1 MSERFDAWRGKIC
14 QGGGFTKYNKYWLLS
29 PYSYIQLG
37 LMLLLLMLLYF
48 MQPGWGLKILAVII
62 FFIAVCLAMLFT
74 GAIRQSVYRYVLDIS
89 NSLDTSN
96 KDALNNIPVPVVTV
110 TDQGEIIW
118 YNELFRDAILLGAD
132 AQGVKLPRVFKGFD
146 ENWLFENNRFELKKD
161 KKVYAVS
168 VGMHEM
174 DDSVQYVMYFNDM
187 TDLKK
192 TEALYGASRPAVML
206 IVFDNEEE
214 LLKVRENERV
224 RVISAL
230 EALLSKWVSDYNCIS
245 RINARDRSFIM
256 VEEQY
261 LQKISQSRFS
271 VLNDARK
278 IVIEGGN
285 PVTLSI
291 GVGRGGENFSECE
304 YWANQALEM
313 ALGRGGDQVCVKAA
327 DGYSFYGGVS
337 KSVEKQSKVRTRMI
351 AQALVELINTAD
363 KCFVMGHRFSDLDAI
378 GAGIG
383 MAAVIDALQKGTE
396 HTVNI
401 VVDETATLALPLINS
416 YRDTREVNWFISPD
430 AALDAM
436 TDHSLL
442 IIVDTHSPDVIESKA
457 VYNAAPTV
465 VTIDH
470 HRLSVKR
477 IQNSVIF
484 FHEPYASSTCEMVT
498 ELAPYMHETAIAR
511 PEAEALL
518 SGIMLDTKSFVLKT
532 GARTFEA
539 AAYLRRRGADT
550 VEVKR
555 FFSGS
560 LQTYIEKSQL
570 VSSARLYGDCAISS
584 TSEEVDGIRVIASQ
598 AADELLNINGV
609 AASFV
614 LYVNGSE
621 VYISARSLGRFN
633 VQLVMEKLGGGGH
646 MTMAAAQ
653 LTGVTIDTA
662 IEKLQAAIDEFRTEQ
677 VQDTSP
683 ASN

>member
-1 MSERFDAWRGKIC
+1 MK
-14 QGGGFTKYNKYWLLS
+14 KNKYWLLT

-37 LMLLLLMLLYF
+37 LLLLLLMLIFF
-48 MQPGWGLKILAVII
+48 MEPGVGLKIIAISVCATAVGLSI
-62 FFIAVCLAMLFT
+62 FFSGT
-74 GAIRQSVYRYVLDIS
+74 IRQSVYKYVLQIAQ
-89 NSLDTSN
+89 SLDTSN
-96 KDALNNIPVPVVTV
+96 REALNNIPIPVVTV
-110 TDQGEIIW
+110 TSQGEIVW
-118 YNELFRDAILLGAD
+118 YNELFREVILLGAD

-146 ENWLFENNRFELKKD
+146 EEWLSSGNRFEIKKE
-161 KKVYAVS
+161 KKVYCVS
-168 VGMHEM
+168 VGMHIIDETE
-174 DDSVQYVMYFNDM
+174 QYVLYFDDI
-187 TDLKK
+187 TDLKR
-192 TEALYGASRPAVML
+192 TENLFNVSRPAVIL

-230 EALLSKWVSDYNCIS
+230 ESLLTKWVDGFNSIS
-245 RINARDRSFIM
+245 RINARDRSFIL

-261 LQKISQSRFS
+261 LQKMISSRFS
-271 VLNDARK
+271 VLNEARK

-291 GVGRGGENFSECE
+291 GVGHGGANFSECE
-304 YWANQALEM
+304 FWANQALEM
-313 ALGRGGDQVCVKAA
+313 ALGRGGDQASVKDA
-327 DGYSFYGGVS
+327 DGYSFFGGVS

-351 AQALVELINTAD
+351 AQALVELINAAD
-363 KCFVMGHRFSDLDAI
+363 KCFIMGHRFSDLDAI
-378 GAGIG
+378 GSAIG
-383 MAAVIDALQKGTE
+383 LAAIISALQKNTDR
-396 HTVNI
+396 TVNI
-401 VVDETATLALPLINS
+401 VVDETATLAQPLIDS
-416 YRDTREVNWFISPD
+416 YRETREAAWFIPPD

-436 TDHSLL
+436 TDNSLL

-457 VYNAAPTV
+457 VYNAASTV

-550 VEVKR
+550 IEVKR

-570 VSSARLYGDCAISS
+570 VSSARLYGDCAISVA
-584 TSEEVDGIRVIASQ
+584 TEEVDGIRVIASQ

-609 AASFV
+609 TASFV
-614 LYVNGSE
+614 LYVMGSQIN
-621 VYISARSLGRFN
+621 ISARSLGKFN

-653 LTGVTIDTA
+653 LYDTTVDQA
-662 IEKLQAAIDEFRTEQ
+662 VEKLKAAIDEFRVEQ
-677 VQDTSP
+677 VRDQNVAAT
-683 ASN
+683 

>member
-1 MSERFDAWRGKIC
+1 MKND
-14 QGGGFTKYNKYWLLS
+14 KYWLLS
-29 PYSYIQLG
+29 PYSYIQFG
-37 LMLLLLMLLYF
+37 LMLLLLLLILL
-48 MQPGWGLKILAVII
+48 MKPGWGLKILAII
-62 FFIAVCLAMLFT
+62 ICLMAFGLAMLFS
-74 GAIRQSVYRYVLDIS
+74 GAIRQSVYRYVLHIS
-89 NSLDTSN
+89 NYLDTTKRDS
-96 KDALNNIPVPVVTV
+96 LNNIPLPVVTV
-110 TDQGEIIW
+110 TGESEIVW
-118 YNELFRDAILLGAD
+118 YNELFRDVILLGAD
-132 AQGVKLPRVFKGFD
+132 AQGVNLPRVFKGFD
-146 ENWLFENNRFELKKD
+146 EELLQAGNRFEIKKD

-168 VGMHEM
+168 IGMHELEG
-174 DDSVQYVMYFNDM
+174 SALFVMYFNDI
-187 TDLKK
+187 TELKR
-192 TEALYGASRPAVML
+192 TEALYAASRPSVML

-230 EALLSKWVSDYNCIS
+230 EALLSKWVADYNCIS

-261 LQKISQSRFS
+261 LQKIIQSRFS

-278 IVIEGGN
+278 IIIEGGN

-313 ALGRGGDQVCVKAA
+313 ALGRGGDQVAVKDA
-327 DGYSFYGGVS
+327 DGYSFFGGVS
-337 KSVEKQSKVRTRMI
+337 KSVEKQSKVRSRVI

-378 GAGIG
+378 GSAIG
-383 MAAVIDALQKGTE
+383 MAAIIDALQKDTD
-396 HTVNI
+396 HTVSI
-401 VVDETATLALPLINS
+401 VVDETATMAQPLIDS
-416 YRDTREVNWFISPD
+416 YRETREINWFITPD
-430 AALDAM
+430 DALDAM

-442 IIVDTHSPDVIESKA
+442 IIVDTHSPEVIESKA
-457 VYNAAPTV
+457 VYNAASTV
-465 VTIDH
+465 VIIDH
-470 HRLSVKR
+470 HRLSVKK

-550 VEVKR
+550 IEVKR

-570 VSSARLYGDCAISS
+570 VSSARLYGDCAISAA
-584 TSEEVDGIRVIASQ
+584 SEEVEGIRVIASQ

-609 AASFV
+609 TASFV
-614 LYVNGSE
+614 LYVMGNQIN
-621 VYISARSLGRFN
+621 ISARSLGKFN

-653 LTGVTIDTA
+653 LADVTLDNA
-662 IEKLQAAIDEFRTEQ
+662 IEQLQAAIDEFRTEQ
-677 VQDTSP
+677 VQKPSP
-683 ASN
+683 AAN

>member
-1 MSERFDAWRGKIC
+1 MKN
-14 QGGGFTKYNKYWLLS
+14 NKYWLLT

-37 LMLLLLMLLYF
+37 LLLLLLMLIYF
-48 MQPGWGLKILAVII
+48 MEPGMGLKIIAIIICATAVGLSI
-62 FFIAVCLAMLFT
+62 LFS
-74 GAIRQSVYRYVLDIS
+74 GVIRQSVYKYVLQVAQ
-89 NSLDTSN
+89 SLDTSN
-96 KDALNNIPVPVVTV
+96 KDALNNIPIPIVTV
-110 TDQGEIIW
+110 TKSGEIVW
-118 YNELFRDAILLGAD
+118 YNELFREVILLGAD

-146 ENWLFENNRFELKKD
+146 DEWLSANNKIEIKKE
-161 KKVYAVS
+161 KKVYSVS
-168 VGMHEM
+168 IGMHEIE
-174 DDSVQYVMYFNDM
+174 DSEQFVLYFSDI
-187 TDLKK
+187 TELKK
-192 TEALYGASRPAVML
+192 TENLYNVSRPAVIL

-224 RVISAL
+224 RVISTL
-230 EALLSKWVSDYNCIS
+230 ESLLTKWVEGCSSIC
-245 RINARDRSFIM
+245 RINARDRSFIL

-261 LQKISQSRFS
+261 LQKIISSRFS
-271 VLNDARK
+271 VLNEARK

-291 GVGRGGENFSECE
+291 GVGHGGDNFSECE
-304 YWANQALEM
+304 FWANQALEM
-313 ALGRGGDQVCVKAA
+313 ALGRGGDQAAVKDA

-363 KCFVMGHRFSDLDAI
+363 KCFIMGHRFSDLDAI
-378 GAGIG
+378 GAAIG
-383 MAAVIDALQKGTE
+383 LAAIIDALNSNSQR
-396 HTVNI
+396 TVNI

-416 YRDTREVNWFISPD
+416 YRDTKNVAWFINPD
-430 AALDAM
+430 VALDAM
-436 TDHSLL
+436 TDNSLL

-457 VYNAAPTV
+457 VYNAASTV

-550 VEVKR
+550 IEVKR

-570 VSSARLYGDCAISS
+570 VSSARLYGDCAISIAP
-584 TSEEVDGIRVIASQ
+584 EEVEGIRVIASQ

-609 AASFV
+609 TASFV
-614 LYVNGSE
+614 LYVMGNQIN
-621 VYISARSLGRFN
+621 ISARSLGKFN

-653 LTGVTIDTA
+653 LNETTIEDA
-662 IEKLQAAIDEFRTEQ
+662 IDKVKSAIDEFRTEQ
-677 VQDTSP
+677 VRDLTS
-683 ASN
+683 ANAIS

>member
-1 MSERFDAWRGKIC
+1 MK
-14 QGGGFTKYNKYWLLS
+14 QNKYWLLS
-29 PYSYIQLG
+29 PFSYFSLG
-37 LMLLLLMLLYF
+37 FVLILLLLVLILSKSVA
-48 MQPGWGLKILAVII
+48 LKIIVFLLSAAAVAVSL
-62 FFIAVCLAMLFT
+62 FFSGVVRENI
-74 GAIRQSVYRYVLDIS
+74 YRYVLEVS
-89 NSLDTSN
+89 QSLDTSN

-110 TDQGEIIW
+110 TEQGEIVW
-118 YNELFRDAILLGAD
+118 YNELFREVILLGAD

-146 ENWLFENNRFELKKD
+146 ELWLAADNRFEIKKE
-161 KKVYAVS
+161 KKVYLVS
-168 VGMHEM
+168 VGVHEM
-174 DDSVQYVMYFNDM
+174 QDTKQYALYFNDI
-187 TDLKK
+187 TELKK
-192 TEALYGASRPAVML
+192 TENLYTVSRPAVIL
-206 IVFDNEEE
+206 VVFDNEEE

-224 RVISAL
+224 RVISAV
-230 EALLSKWVSDYNCIS
+230 ESLLGKWVEGYNCIS

-256 VEEQY
+256 IEDQY
-261 LQKISQSRFS
+261 LQKLISSRFS

-291 GVGRGGENFSECE
+291 GVGHGGANFSECE

-313 ALGRGGDQVCVKAA
+313 ALGRGGDQACVKDE

-337 KSVEKQSKVRTRMI
+337 KSVEKQSKVRTRMV

-383 MAAVIDALQKGTE
+383 MAALIAALQKGTD

-416 YRDTREVNWFISPD
+416 YRETREVNWFIPPD

-436 TDHSLL
+436 TDDTLL
-442 IIVDTHSPDVIESKA
+442 IIVDTHSPEVIESKA
-457 VYNAAPTV
+457 VYNAAQTV

-550 VEVKR
+550 IEVKR

-570 VSSARLYGDCAISS
+570 VSSARLYGDCAISA
-584 TSEEVDGIRVIASQ
+584 TSEDVEGVRVIASQ
-598 AADELLNINGV
+598 AADELLNINGIT
-609 AASFV
+609 ASFV
-614 LYVNGSE
+614 LYVTGTQVN
-621 VYISARSLGRFN
+621 ISARSLGKFN
-633 VQLVMEKLGGGGH
+633 VQIVMEKLGGGGH

-653 LTGVTIDTA
+653 LPDTTLDEG
-662 IEKLQAAIDEFRTEQ
+662 IERLKTAIDEFRAEQ
-677 VQDTSP
+677 AQEHQAESK
-683 ASN
+683 

>member
-1 MSERFDAWRGKIC
+1 MK
-14 QGGGFTKYNKYWLLS
+14 NNYWLLT

-37 LMLLLLMLLYF
+37 LLLLLLMLVFL
-48 MQPGWGLKILAVII
+48 MEPGWGLRI
-62 FFIAVCLAMLFT
+62 IAVLICAAAVGLSMLFA
-74 GAIRQSVYRYVLDIS
+74 GAVRQGVYRYVLQVS
-89 NSLDTSN
+89 QSLDTTN
-96 KDALNNIPVPVVTV
+96 KDALNNIPLPVATV
-110 TDQGEIIW
+110 TDQGEIVW
-118 YNELFRDAILLGAD
+118 YNELFREIILLGAD

-146 ENWLFENNRFELKKD
+146 EATLSVNNRFEIKKD
-161 KKVYAVS
+161 KKLYYVY
-168 VGMHEM
+168 VGEHDVEGAK
-174 DDSVQYVMYFNDM
+174 QFVMYFGDI
-187 TDLKK
+187 TDLKR
-192 TEALYGASRPAVML
+192 TENLYTQSRPAVML

-224 RVISAL
+224 RVLSAV
-230 EALLSKWVSDYNCIS
+230 ESLLSKWVANYNCIS

-256 VEEQY
+256 IEEQY
-261 LQKISQSRFS
+261 LQKLISSRFS
-271 VLNDARK
+271 VLNDARR

-291 GVGRGGENFSECE
+291 GVGNGGANFSECE

-313 ALGRGGDQVCVKAA
+313 CLGRGGDQACVKNTA
-327 DGYSFYGGVS
+327 GYAFYGGVS
-337 KSVEKQSKVRTRMI
+337 KSSEKQSKVRTRMI
-351 AQALVELINTAD
+351 AQALVELINTSD
-363 KCFVMGHRFSDLDAI
+363 KCFIMGHRFSDLDAI

-383 MAAVIDALQKGTE
+383 MAALVEALQNDTD

-401 VVDETATLALPLINS
+401 VVDESATLALPLINS
-416 YRDTREVNWFISPD
+416 YRETRGVNWFITPD

-457 VYNAAPTV
+457 VYNIAPNV

-570 VSSARLYGDCAISS
+570 VSSARLYDDCAISIAQ
-584 TSEEVDGIRVIASQ
+584 EEVEGLRVIASQ

-609 AASFV
+609 TASFV
-614 LYVNGSE
+614 IFPMGGQIN
-621 VYISARSLGRFN
+621 ISARSLGRFN

-653 LTGVTIDTA
+653 LENTSLDEA
-662 IEKLQAAIDEFRTEQ
+662 LEKLKAAIDEFRAEQ
-677 VQDTSP
+677 GQDQPSATS
-683 ASN
+683 

>member
-1 MSERFDAWRGKIC
+1 MKN
-14 QGGGFTKYNKYWLLS
+14 NKYRLLS

-37 LMLLLLMLLYF
+37 LLLLLLMLVFF
-48 MQPGWGLKILAVII
+48 MQEGWALRILAVII
-62 FFIAVCLAMLFT
+62 CAAALGLSMLLA
-74 GAIRQSVYRYVLDIS
+74 GAIRQSVYSYMLQVS
-89 NSLDTSN
+89 QSLDTSN
-96 KDALNNIPVPVVTV
+96 KEALNNIPVPVVTV
-110 TDQGEIIW
+110 SEQGEIEW
-118 YNELFRDAILLGAD
+118 YNELFREIILLGAD

-146 ENWLFENNRFELKKD
+146 EHWLKANDRFEIKKE
-161 KKVYAVS
+161 KKVYLVS
-168 VGMHEM
+168 VGVNEVENA
-174 DDSVQYVMYFNDM
+174 DQYVMYFNDI
-187 TDLKK
+187 TDLKRV
-192 TEALYGASRPAVML
+192 ENLYNVSRPALML

-230 EALLSKWVSDYNCIS
+230 ESLLGKWVEGYNCIS
-245 RINARDRSFIM
+245 RINARDRSFIL

-261 LQKISQSRFS
+261 LQKIISSRFS

-291 GVGRGGENFSECE
+291 GVGRGGANFSECE

-313 ALGRGGDQVCVKAA
+313 SLGRGGDQACVKDA

-351 AQALVELINTAD
+351 AQALVELINAAD

-383 MAAVIDALQKGTE
+383 IAAIIEALQKDTD

-401 VVDETATLALPLINS
+401 VVDESATLALPLINS
-416 YRDTREVNWFISPD
+416 YRDTREVSWFITPD
-430 AALDAM
+430 AALDLM
-436 TDHSLL
+436 TDNSLL

-550 VEVKR
+550 IEVKR

-570 VSSARLYGDCAISS
+570 VSSARLYGDCAISAAP
-584 TSEEVDGIRVIASQ
+584 EEVDGIRVIASQ

-614 LYVNGSE
+614 LYVMGSQIN
-621 VYISARSLGRFN
+621 ISARSLGKFN
-633 VQLVMEKLGGGGH
+633 VQIVMEKLGGGGH

-653 LTGVTIDTA
+653 LPDTKLDEA
-662 IEKLQAAIDEFRTEQ
+662 IEKLKAAIDEFRADQIQEYSGTG
-677 VQDTSP
+677 
-683 ASN
+683 A

>member
-1 MSERFDAWRGKIC
+1 MKN
-14 QGGGFTKYNKYWLLS
+14 NKYWLLT

-37 LMLLLLMLLYF
+37 LLLLMLMLIF
-48 MQPGWGLKILAVII
+48 LMEPGWGLKTIAIIICAAAVGLS
-62 FFIAVCLAMLFT
+62 VLFSGT
-74 GAIRQSVYRYVLDIS
+74 IRQSVYRYVLQVAQ
-89 NSLDTSN
+89 SLDTSN
-96 KDALNNIPVPVVTV
+96 KDALNNIPVPAVTV
-110 TDQGEIIW
+110 THAGEIVW
-118 YNELFRDAILLGAD
+118 YNDQFREIILLGAD

-146 ENWLFENNRFELKKD
+146 EEWLSANNKFEIKKE
-161 KKVYAVS
+161 KKVYSVS
-168 VGMHEM
+168 VGVHEI
-174 DDSVQYVMYFNDM
+174 DDAEQFVLYFNDI
-187 TDLKK
+187 TDLKR
-192 TEALYGASRPAVML
+192 TENLFAVSRPAVIL
-206 IVFDNEEE
+206 VVFDNEEE

-230 EALLSKWVSDYNCIS
+230 ESLLTKWVEGYSSIC
-245 RINARDRSFIM
+245 RINARDRSFILL
-256 VEEQY
+256 EEQY
-261 LQKISQSRFS
+261 LQKIISSRFS

-291 GVGRGGENFSECE
+291 GVGRGGANFSECE
-304 YWANQALEM
+304 FWANQALEM
-313 ALGRGGDQVCVKAA
+313 ALGRGGDQASVKDA
-327 DGYSFYGGVS
+327 DGYSFFGGVS

-363 KCFVMGHRFSDLDAI
+363 KCFIMGHRFSDLDAI
-378 GAGIG
+378 GAAIG
-383 MAAVIDALQKGTE
+383 LAAIIKALQKDTE

-401 VVDETATLALPLINS
+401 VVDEAATLAQPLIDS
-416 YRDTREVNWFISPD
+416 YRDTREVAWFINPD
-430 AALDAM
+430 AALDTM
-436 TDHSLL
+436 TDNSLL

-457 VYNAAPTV
+457 VYNNASTV

-550 VEVKR
+550 IEVKR

-570 VSSARLYGDCAISS
+570 VSSARLYGDCAISIA
-584 TSEEVDGIRVIASQ
+584 SEDVEGIRVIASQ

-609 AASFV
+609 TASFV
-614 LYVNGSE
+614 LYVMGSQIN
-621 VYISARSLGRFN
+621 ISARSLGRFN

-653 LTGVTIDTA
+653 LYDTTIDEA
-662 IEKLQAAIDEFRTEQ
+662 IEKLKSAIDEFRTEQ
-677 VQDTSP
+677 AMEQT
-683 ASN
+683 AANA

>member
-1 MSERFDAWRGKIC
+1 MDNR
-14 QGGGFTKYNKYWLLS
+14 KYWLLS
-29 PYSYIQLG
+29 PFSYVQTGII
-37 LMLLLLMLLYF
+37 LLLVLLILLLSGNLTLKIISLLAGGAAIGVSLLYSRTVREN
-48 MQPGWGLKILAVII
+48 IH
-62 FFIAVCLAMLFT
+62 T
-74 GAIRQSVYRYVLDIS
+74 YIS
-89 NSLDTSN
+89 RLSDSLN
-96 KDALNNIPVPVVTV
+96 IGNRDALNRIPVPAVSVSA
-110 TDQGEIIW
+110 QGEIVW
-118 YNELFRDAILLGAD
+118 YNEQFREIILLGAD
-132 AQGVKLPRVFKGFD
+132 AQGVMLPRVFKGFD
-146 ENWLFENNRFELKKD
+146 QSWLEKDNRFEVKKE
-161 KKVYAVS
+161 KKVYTVT
-168 VGMHEM
+168 VGAHE
-174 DDSVQYVMYFNDM
+174 VEQTTQYVLYFNDI
-187 TDLKK
+187 TDLKR
-192 TEALYGASRPAVML
+192 TENQFLLSRPAVML

-224 RVISAL
+224 RVISAV
-230 EALLSKWVSDYNCIS
+230 ESLLGKWVADYNCIS

-256 VEEQY
+256 VEQQY
-261 LQKISQSRFS
+261 LEKIISSRFS
-271 VLNDARK
+271 ILTEARK

-291 GVGRGGENFSECE
+291 GVGYGGANFSECE

-313 ALGRGGDQVCVKAA
+313 ALGRGGDQASVKDT

-337 KSVEKQSKVRTRMI
+337 KSVEKQSKVRTRMV
-351 AQALVELINTAD
+351 AQAMVELINAAD
-363 KCFVMGHRFSDLDAI
+363 KCFIMGHRFSDLDAI

-383 MAAVIDALQKGTE
+383 LASLISALQKDTG
-396 HTVNI
+396 HTVSI
-401 VVDETATLALPLINS
+401 VVDESATLALPLINA
-416 YRDTREVNWFISPD
+416 YRETREVNWFIPPD
-430 AALDAM
+430 EALDTM
-436 TDHSLL
+436 TDDSLL
-442 IIVDTHSPDVIESKA
+442 IVVDTHSPEVIESKA
-457 VYNAAPTV
+457 VYNAAQTV

-550 VEVKR
+550 IEVKR

-570 VSSARLYGDCAISS
+570 VSSARLYGDCAISCAA
-584 TSEEVDGIRVIASQ
+584 EEVEGVRVIASQ

-609 AASFV
+609 VASFV
-614 LYVNGSE
+614 LYVSGAQIN
-621 VYISARSLGRFN
+621 ISARSLGRFN

-653 LTGVTIDTA
+653 LSNVTMDEA
-662 IEKLQAAIDEFRTEQ
+662 EAKLKAAIDEFRDDQAQEQ
-677 VQDTSP
+677 RESVK
-683 ASN
+683 

>member
-1 MSERFDAWRGKIC
+1 MKN
-14 QGGGFTKYNKYWLLS
+14 NKYWLLT

-37 LMLLLLMLLYF
+37 ILLLMVMLIYF
-48 MQPGWGLKILAVII
+48 MEPGWGLKI
-62 FFIAVCLAMLFT
+62 IAVSICAVAVGLSVMFS
-74 GAIRQSVYRYVLDIS
+74 GAIRQSVYKYVLQVAKA
-89 NSLDTSN
+89 LDTSN
-96 KDALNNIPVPVVTV
+96 KDALNNIPVPAVTV
-110 TDQGEIIW
+110 TIQGEIIW
-118 YNELFRDAILLGAD
+118 YNEMFREVILLGAD

-146 ENWLFENNRFELKKD
+146 ENWLTAGNKFEIKKE
-161 KKVYAVS
+161 KKVYSVS
-168 VGMHEM
+168 VGMHMIE
-174 DDSVQYVMYFNDM
+174 DTEQYVLYFNDI
-187 TDLKK
+187 TDLKRI
-192 TEALYGASRPAVML
+192 EGLYTVSRPAVIL
-206 IVFDNEEE
+206 VVFDNEEE

-224 RVISAL
+224 RVISTV
-230 EALLSKWVSDYNCIS
+230 ESLLTKWVDGCNSIC
-245 RINARDRSFIM
+245 RINARDRSFILL
-256 VEEQY
+256 EEQY
-261 LQKISQSRFS
+261 LQKIISSRFS

-291 GVGRGGENFSECE
+291 GVGHGGANFSECE
-304 YWANQALEM
+304 FWANQALEM
-313 ALGRGGDQVCVKAA
+313 ALGRGGDQASVKDA
-327 DGYSFYGGVS
+327 DGYAFFGGVS

-351 AQALVELINTAD
+351 AQALVDLINAAD
-363 KCFVMGHRFSDLDAI
+363 KCFIMGHRFSDLDAI
-378 GAGIG
+378 GAAVGL
-383 MAAVIDALQKGTE
+383 AAIVSALQKQKDSE
-396 HTVNI
+396 RTVQI
-401 VVDETATLALPLINS
+401 VVDETATLAQPLIDS
-416 YRDTREVNWFISPD
+416 YRETREVNWFINPD

-436 TDHSLL
+436 TDNSLL

-457 VYNAAPTV
+457 VYNAASTV

-550 VEVKR
+550 IEVKR

-570 VSSARLYGDCAISS
+570 VSSARLYGDCAVSIA
-584 TSEEVDGIRVIASQ
+584 SEEVEGIRVIASQ

-609 AASFV
+609 TASFV
-614 LYVNGSE
+614 VYVMGSQ
-621 VYISARSLGRFN
+621 VNISARSLGKFN

-653 LTGVTIDTA
+653 LYDTTVDSA
-662 IEKLQAAIDEFRTEQ
+662 VEKLKAAIDEFRTEQ
-677 VQDTSP
+677 ARDQSTVN
-683 ASN
+683 A

>member
-1 MSERFDAWRGKIC
+1 MKNR
-14 QGGGFTKYNKYWLLS
+14 KYWLLS
-29 PYSYIQLG
+29 PFSYMQLG
-37 LMLLLLMLLYF
+37 IILLLVLLILIMAKSVPLKIVSVLVGVAAVGFSLLYSRTVRENIHTYIS
-48 MQPGWGLKILAVII
+48 QL
-62 FFIAVCLAMLFT
+62 
-74 GAIRQSVYRYVLDIS
+74 SHSLDIS
-89 NSLDTSN
+89 NR
-96 KDALNNIPVPVVTV
+96 DALNNIPVPAVSVSEE
-110 TDQGEIIW
+110 GEIVW
-118 YNELFRDAILLGAD
+118 YNEQFREVILLGAD
-132 AQGVKLPRVFKGFD
+132 AQGVMLPRVFKGFD
-146 ENWLFENNRFELKKD
+146 QTWLDKDNRFEIKKE
-161 KKVYAVS
+161 KKVYTVT
-168 VGMHEM
+168 VGAHNV
-174 DDSVQYVMYFNDM
+174 DDTTQYVLYFDDI
-187 TDLKK
+187 TELKR
-192 TEALYGASRPAVML
+192 TETQFNISRPAVIL

-224 RVISAL
+224 RVISAV
-230 EALLSKWVSDYNCIS
+230 ESLLGKWVEDYNCIS

-256 VEEQY
+256 VEQQY
-261 LQKISQSRFS
+261 LEKIISSRFS
-271 VLNDARK
+271 ILTEARK

-291 GVGRGGENFSECE
+291 GVGHGGANFSECE

-313 ALGRGGDQVCVKAA
+313 ALGRGGDQAAVKDT

-337 KSVEKQSKVRTRMI
+337 KSVEKQSKVRTRMV

-378 GAGIG
+378 GAAIG
-383 MAAVIDALQKGTE
+383 LAALISALQKDTE
-396 HTVNI
+396 HTVHI
-401 VVDETATLALPLINS
+401 VVDESATLALPLINS
-416 YRDTREVNWFISPD
+416 YRETREIDWFIPPD
-430 AALDAM
+430 EALDAM
-436 TDHSLL
+436 TDDSLL
-442 IIVDTHSPDVIESKA
+442 IIVDTHSPEVIESKA
-457 VYNAAPTV
+457 VYNAAQTV

-550 VEVKR
+550 IEVKR

-570 VSSARLYGDCAISS
+570 VSSARLYGDCAISCAA
-584 TSEEVDGIRVIASQ
+584 EEVEGVRVIASQ
-598 AADELLNINGV
+598 AADELLNINGIV
-609 AASFV
+609 ASFV
-614 LYVNGSE
+614 LYVSGSQ
-621 VYISARSLGRFN
+621 VNISARSLGKFN
-633 VQLVMEKLGGGGH
+633 VQIVMEKLGGGGH

-653 LTGVTIDTA
+653 IPDTTLDEA
-662 IEKLQAAIDEFRTEQ
+662 EAKLKAAIDEFRTEQ
-677 VQDTSP
+677 AQEMRE
-683 ASN
+683 AAK

>member
-1 MSERFDAWRGKIC
+1 MKN
-14 QGGGFTKYNKYWLLS
+14 NKYWLLS

-37 LMLLLLMLLYF
+37 LLMLLLMLVFF
-48 MQPGWGLKILAVII
+48 MQEGWALKILALII
-62 FFIAVCLAMLFT
+62 CLSAVGLSILLA
-74 GAIRQSVYRYVLDIS
+74 GAIRQSVYRYVLQVS
-89 NSLDTSN
+89 QSLDTSN
-96 KDALNNIPVPVVTV
+96 KDALNNIPLPVVTV
-110 TDQGEIIW
+110 TEQGEIIW
-118 YNELFRDAILLGAD
+118 YNELFREIILLGAD

-146 ENWLFENNRFELKKD
+146 EAWLSADNRFEIKKE
-161 KKVYAVS
+161 KKVYMVS
-168 VGMHEM
+168 VGVHNVE
-174 DDSVQYVMYFNDM
+174 DSAQYVMYFSDI
-187 TDLKK
+187 TDLKR
-192 TEALYGASRPAVML
+192 TETLYAVSRPAVML

-230 EALLSKWVSDYNCIS
+230 ESLLGKWVDDYNCIS

-261 LQKISQSRFS
+261 LQKIMSSRFS

-291 GVGRGGENFSECE
+291 GVGRGGANFSECE

-313 ALGRGGDQVCVKAA
+313 SLGRGGDQACVKDN
-327 DGYSFYGGVS
+327 DGYAFFGGVS

-351 AQALVELINTAD
+351 AQALVELINAAD

-383 MAAVIDALQKGTE
+383 IAAIVEALQKDTD
-396 HTVNI
+396 HSVNI
-401 VVDETATLALPLINS
+401 VVDESATLALPLINS
-416 YRDTREVNWFISPD
+416 YRETREVNWFISPD

-436 TDHSLL
+436 TDNSLL

-550 VEVKR
+550 IEVKR

-570 VSSARLYGDCAISS
+570 VSSARLYGDCAISAAP
-584 TSEEVDGIRVIASQ
+584 EEVEGIRVIASQ

-609 AASFV
+609 TASFV
-614 LYVNGSE
+614 LYVMGSQIN
-621 VYISARSLGRFN
+621 ISARSLGRFN
-633 VQLVMEKLGGGGH
+633 VQIVMEKLGGGGH

-653 LTGVTIDTA
+653 LQDTTLNDA
-662 IEKLQAAIDEFRTEQ
+662 VEKLKLAIDEFRSEQ
-677 VQDTSP
+677 IQDQSG
-683 ASN
+683 AGA

>member
-1 MSERFDAWRGKIC
+1 MKN
-14 QGGGFTKYNKYWLLS
+14 KKYWLLS
-29 PYSYIQLG
+29 PFSYVQLG
-37 LMLLLLMLLYF
+37 IALLLVVLILILSQSASLKIISLMIGAAAVGFSLLYA
-48 MQPGWGLKILAVII
+48 GTVKENIYTYISHLS
-62 FFIAVCLAMLFT
+62 
-74 GAIRQSVYRYVLDIS
+74 RSLDI
-89 NSLDTSN
+89 TN
-96 KDALNNIPVPVVTV
+96 KDALNHIPVPAVTV
-110 TDQGEIIW
+110 SEKGEIVW
-118 YNELFRDAILLGAD
+118 YNEKFRQIILLGAD
-132 AQGVKLPRVFKGFD
+132 AQGVMLPRVFKGFD
-146 ENWLFENNRFELKKD
+146 EEWLEKDKQFEIKKE
-161 KKVYAVS
+161 KKVYNVC
-168 VGMHEM
+168 VGAHEV
-174 DDSVQYVMYFNDM
+174 DETIQYVLYFNDI
-187 TDLKK
+187 TDWKR
-192 TEALYGASRPAVML
+192 TETQFALSRPAVML

-224 RVISAL
+224 RVISAV
-230 EALLSKWVSDYNCIS
+230 ESLLGKWVEGYNCIS

-256 VEEQY
+256 VEQQY
-261 LQKISQSRFS
+261 LEKIISSRFS

-291 GVGRGGENFSECE
+291 GVGHGGANFSECE

-313 ALGRGGDQVCVKAA
+313 ALGRGGDQAAVKDT

-337 KSVEKQSKVRTRMI
+337 KSVEKQSKVRTRMV

-363 KCFVMGHRFSDLDAI
+363 KCFIMGHRFSDLDAI

-383 MAAVIDALQKGTE
+383 LAALINALQKDTD
-396 HTVNI
+396 HSVHI
-401 VVDETATLALPLINS
+401 VVDESATLALPLINS
-416 YRDTREVNWFISPD
+416 YRETRNINWFMSPD

-442 IIVDTHSPDVIESKA
+442 IIVDTHSPEVIESKA
-457 VYNAAPTV
+457 VYNAAQTV

-498 ELAPYMHETAIAR
+498 ELAPYVHETAIAR

-550 VEVKR
+550 IEVKR

-570 VSSARLYGDCAISS
+570 VSSARLYGDCAISCAA
-584 TSEEVDGIRVIASQ
+584 EEVEGVRVIASQ

-609 AASFV
+609 SASFV
-614 LYVNGSE
+614 LYMTGTQVN
-621 VYISARSLGRFN
+621 ISARSLGRFN
-633 VQLVMEKLGGGGH
+633 VQIVMEKLGGGGH

-653 LTGVTIDTA
+653 LSDVTLDEA
-662 IEKLQAAIDEFRTEQ
+662 EERLKAAIDAFRADQEQ
-677 VQDTSP
+677 AQREAAKSK
-683 ASN
+683 SE

>member
-1 MSERFDAWRGKIC
+1 MK
-14 QGGGFTKYNKYWLLS
+14 NKRYWLLS
-29 PYSYIQLG
+29 PFSYVQLG
-37 LMLLLLMLLYF
+37 IVLFLILLILIF
-48 MQPGWGLKILAVII
+48 SKSVPLKIISLIIGGGAVAFSLI
-62 FFIAVCLAMLFT
+62 FAGTFKENIYT
-74 GAIRQSVYRYVLDIS
+74 YVS
-89 NSLDTSN
+89 EVSHSLDTSN
-96 KDALNNIPVPVVTV
+96 KDAINNIPVPAVTV
-110 TDQGEIIW
+110 SEQGEIVW
-118 YNELFRDAILLGAD
+118 YNELFREVILLGAD
-132 AQGVKLPRVFKGFD
+132 AQGVMLPRVFKGFD
-146 ENWLFENNRFELKKD
+146 ELWLADENKFEIKKE
-161 KKVYAVS
+161 KKVYLVT
-168 VGMHEM
+168 VGAHKV
-174 DDSVQYVMYFNDM
+174 DDTTQYVMYFNDI
-187 TDLKK
+187 TDLKR
-192 TEALYGASRPAVML
+192 TETQYVVSRPAVML

-224 RVISAL
+224 RVISAV
-230 EALLSKWVSDYNCIS
+230 ESLLGKWVADYNCIS

-256 VEEQY
+256 VEQQY
-261 LQKISQSRFS
+261 LEKIISSRFS
-271 VLNDARK
+271 VLTEARK

-291 GVGRGGENFSECE
+291 GVGHGGANFSECE

-313 ALGRGGDQVCVKAA
+313 ALGRGGDQAAVKDT

-337 KSVEKQSKVRTRMI
+337 KSVEKQSKVRTRMV

-383 MAAVIDALQKGTE
+383 LAAIISALQKDTE
-396 HTVNI
+396 QTVNI
-401 VVDETATLALPLINS
+401 VVDESATLALPLINS
-416 YRDTREVNWFISPD
+416 YRETRNVNWFIPPD

-436 TDHSLL
+436 TDDSLL
-442 IIVDTHSPDVIESKA
+442 IIVDTHSPEVIESKA
-457 VYNAAPTV
+457 VYNAAQTV

-498 ELAPYMHETAIAR
+498 ELAPYMHETAVAR

-550 VEVKR
+550 IEVKR

-570 VSSARLYGDCAISS
+570 VSSAQLYGDCAISC
-584 TSEEVDGIRVIASQ
+584 TSEEVEGVRVIASQ
-598 AADELLNINGV
+598 AADELLNINGIT
-609 AASFV
+609 ASFV
-614 LYVNGSE
+614 LYVTGTQVN
-621 VYISARSLGRFN
+621 ISARSLGKFN
-633 VQLVMEKLGGGGH
+633 VQIVMEKLGGGGH

-653 LTGVTIDTA
+653 LPDITLDA
-662 IEKLQAAIDEFRTEQ
+662 AEEQLKKAIDEFRMEQ
-677 VQDTSP
+677 AEDQRE
-683 ASN
+683 ANK

>member
-1 MSERFDAWRGKIC
+1 MKN
-14 QGGGFTKYNKYWLLS
+14 NKYWLLS

-37 LMLLLLMLLYF
+37 FILLLLLLVLI
-48 MQPGWGLKILAVII
+48 MAKSLPLKIIA
-62 FFIAVCLAMLFT
+62 FFIAAASVAFSVLFA
-74 GAIRQSVYRYVLDIS
+74 GAVRENLYRYVTWIS
-89 NSLDTSN
+89 QSFDTSN
-96 KDALNNIPVPVVTV
+96 KDTLNSIPVPVVTV
-110 TDQGEIIW
+110 TEQGEIIW
-118 YNELFRDAILLGAD
+118 YNEQFREVILLGAD

-146 ENWLFENNRFELKKD
+146 EMWLAADHKFEIKKD
-161 KKVYAVS
+161 KKVYLVS
-168 VGMHEM
+168 VGVHDLEENK
-174 DDSVQYVMYFNDM
+174 QYALYFNDI

-192 TEALYGASRPAVML
+192 TENQYNVSRPAVLL

-224 RVISAL
+224 RVISAV
-230 EALLSKWVSDYNCIS
+230 ESLLGKWVEDTNCIS

-256 VEEQY
+256 MEEQY
-261 LQKISQSRFS
+261 LEKIISSRFS
-271 VLNDARK
+271 VLNEARRL
-278 IVIEGGN
+278 VIEGGN

-291 GVGRGGENFSECE
+291 GVGRGGSNFSECE

-313 ALGRGGDQVCVKAA
+313 ALGRGGDQACVKDI

-337 KSVEKQSKVRTRMI
+337 KSVEKQSKVRTRMV

-378 GAGIG
+378 GAAIG
-383 MAAVIDALQKGTE
+383 MAAIIEALQKDTE
-396 HTVNI
+396 QTVNI
-401 VVDETATLALPLINS
+401 VVDENATLAQPLINS
-416 YRDTREVNWFISPD
+416 YRETRGVNWFIPPD
-430 AALDAM
+430 AALDAI
-436 TDHSLL
+436 TDDSLL
-442 IIVDTHSPDVIESKA
+442 IVVDTHSPEVIESKA
-457 VYNAAPTV
+457 VYNAAQTV

-550 VEVKR
+550 IEVKR

-584 TSEEVDGIRVIASQ
+584 TAEEVEGVRVIASQ

-609 AASFV
+609 TASFV
-614 LYVNGSE
+614 LYLTGTQVN
-621 VYISARSLGRFN
+621 ISARSLGKFN
-633 VQLVMEKLGGGGH
+633 VQVVMEKLGGGGH

-653 LTGVTIDTA
+653 LPDTTLEDGIA
-662 IEKLQAAIDEFRTEQ
+662 KLKAAIDEFRMEQ
-677 VQDTSP
+677 AQEE
-683 ASN
+683 AEK

>member
-1 MSERFDAWRGKIC
+1 MDNK
-14 QGGGFTKYNKYWLLS
+14 KYWLLT

-37 LMLLLLMLLYF
+37 LLLLLLMLIFF
-48 MQPGWGLKILAVII
+48 MEPGWGLKIIAICICAFAVGLSVI
-62 FFIAVCLAMLFT
+62 FS
-74 GAIRQSVYRYVLDIS
+74 GNIRQSVYRYVLQVS
-89 NSLDTSN
+89 QALDTSN
-96 KDALNNIPVPVVTV
+96 KEALNNIPVPTVTV
-110 TDQGEIIW
+110 TDKGEISW
-118 YNELFRDAILLGAD
+118 YNELFREVILLGAD
-132 AQGVKLPRVFKGFD
+132 AQGVSLPRVFKGFD
-146 ENWLFENNRFELKKD
+146 EDWLIKDNRFEIKKE
-161 KKVYAVS
+161 KKVYNVS
-168 VGMHEM
+168 VGSHEI
-174 DDSVQYVMYFNDM
+174 DGCKEFVMYFNDI
-187 TDLKK
+187 TELKK
-192 TEALYGASRPAVML
+192 TENLYNVSRPAVIL
-206 IVFDNEEE
+206 VVFDNEEE

-224 RVISAL
+224 RVISAV
-230 EALLSKWVSDYNCIS
+230 ESLLTKWVDGFSSIS
-245 RINARDRSFIM
+245 RINARDRSFIL

-261 LQKISQSRFS
+261 LQKMISSRFS

-291 GVGRGGENFSECE
+291 GVGHGGANFSECE
-304 YWANQALEM
+304 FWANQALEM
-313 ALGRGGDQVCVKAA
+313 ALGRGGDQASVKNA
-327 DGYSFYGGVS
+327 DGYSFFGGVS

-351 AQALVELINTAD
+351 AQALVELINAAD
-363 KCFVMGHRFSDLDAI
+363 KCFIMGHRFSDLDAI
-378 GAGIG
+378 GASIG
-383 MAAVIDALQKGTE
+383 LAAIIDALQKGTDR
-396 HTVNI
+396 TVNI
-401 VVDETATLALPLINS
+401 VVDETATLAQPLIGS
-416 YRDTREVNWFISPD
+416 YRETREVNWFITPD
-430 AALDAM
+430 AALDAL

-570 VSSARLYGDCAISS
+570 VSSARLYGDCAISIA
-584 TSEEVDGIRVIASQ
+584 TEEVEGIRVIASQ
-598 AADELLNINGV
+598 AADELLNINGIT
-609 AASFV
+609 ASFV
-614 LYVNGSE
+614 LYVMGNQIN
-621 VYISARSLGRFN
+621 ISARSLGRFN

-653 LTGVTIDTA
+653 LMDITADEA
-662 IEKLQAAIDEFRTEQ
+662 IEKLKAAIDEFRTEQ
-677 VQDTSP
+677 VKEQTAD
-683 ASN
+683 AAK

>member
-1 MSERFDAWRGKIC
+1 M
-14 QGGGFTKYNKYWLLS
+14 
-29 PYSYIQLG
+29 
-37 LMLLLLMLLYF
+37 
-48 MQPGWGLKILAVII
+48 
-62 FFIAVCLAMLFT
+62 
-74 GAIRQSVYRYVLDIS
+74 
-89 NSLDTSN
+89 
-96 KDALNNIPVPVVTV
+96 
-110 TDQGEIIW
+110 
-118 YNELFRDAILLGAD
+118 
-132 AQGVKLPRVFKGFD
+132 
-146 ENWLFENNRFELKKD
+146 
-161 KKVYAVS
+161 
-168 VGMHEM
+168 
-174 DDSVQYVMYFNDM
+174 
-187 TDLKK
+187 
-192 TEALYGASRPAVML
+192 
-206 IVFDNEEE
+206 
-214 LLKVRENERV
+214 
-224 RVISAL
+224 

-465 VTIDH
+465 G
-470 HRLSVKR
+470 HRLR
-477 IQNSVIF
+477 
-484 FHEPYASSTCEMVT
+484 C
-498 ELAPYMHETAIAR
+498 
-511 PEAEALL
+511 LL
-518 SGIMLDTKSFVLKT
+518 EYPL
-532 GARTFEA
+532 
-539 AAYLRRRGADT
+539 
-550 VEVKR
+550 
-555 FFSGS
+555 
-560 LQTYIEKSQL
+560 
-570 VSSARLYGDCAISS
+570 SA
-584 TSEEVDGIRVIASQ
+584 V
-598 AADELLNINGV
+598 
-609 AASFV
+609 
-614 LYVNGSE
+614 
-621 VYISARSLGRFN
+621 
-633 VQLVMEKLGGGGH
+633 
-646 MTMAAAQ
+646 
-653 LTGVTIDTA
+653 
-662 IEKLQAAIDEFRTEQ
+662 
-677 VQDTSP
+677 
-683 ASN
+683 

>member
-1 MSERFDAWRGKIC
+1 MKN
-14 QGGGFTKYNKYWLLS
+14 NKYWLLT

-37 LMLLLLMLLYF
+37 LLLLLLMLVFF
-48 MQPGWGLKILAVII
+48 MEPGWGLRI
-62 FFIAVCLAMLFT
+62 IAVLICAAAVGLSMLFA
-74 GAIRQSVYRYVLDIS
+74 GAVRQSVYRYVLQIS
-89 NSLDTSN
+89 QSLDTSN

-110 TDQGEIIW
+110 TQQGEIVW
-118 YNELFRDAILLGAD
+118 YNELFREIILLGAD

-146 ENWLFENNRFELKKD
+146 EDWLHANNKFEIKKE
-161 KKVYAVS
+161 KKVYSVS
-168 VGMHEM
+168 VGMHKVE
-174 DDSVQYVMYFNDM
+174 DADQFVMYFNDV
-187 TDLKK
+187 TDLKR
-192 TEALYGASRPAVML
+192 TENMYIVSRPSVML

-230 EALLSKWVSDYNCIS
+230 ESLLSKWVAEYNCIS

-261 LQKISQSRFS
+261 LQKIISSRFS
-271 VLNDARK
+271 VLNEARK

-291 GVGRGGENFSECE
+291 GVGRGGANYSECE

-313 ALGRGGDQVCVKAA
+313 ALGRGGDQASVKDA
-327 DGYSFYGGVS
+327 DGYSFFGGVS

-363 KCFVMGHRFSDLDAI
+363 RCFIMGHRFSDLDSI
-378 GAGIG
+378 GAAIG
-383 MAAVIDALQKGTE
+383 MAAIIDALQKNSD

-401 VVDETATLALPLINS
+401 VVDESATLALPLIDS
-416 YRDTREVNWFISPD
+416 YRETREVNWFIPPD
-430 AALDAM
+430 SALDAM
-436 TDHSLL
+436 TDNSLL

-550 VEVKR
+550 IEVKR

-570 VSSARLYGDCAISS
+570 VSSARLYGDCAISIAP
-584 TSEEVDGIRVIASQ
+584 EEVEGIRVIASQ

-609 AASFV
+609 TASFV
-614 LYVNGSE
+614 LYVIGSQIN
-621 VYISARSLGRFN
+621 ISARSLGKFN
-633 VQLVMEKLGGGGH
+633 VQIVMEKLGGGGH

-653 LTGVTIDTA
+653 LSDITIDAA
-662 IEKLQAAIDEFRTEQ
+662 IEKLKATIDEFRTEQ
-677 VQDTSP
+677 NREQST
-683 ASN
+683 ANT